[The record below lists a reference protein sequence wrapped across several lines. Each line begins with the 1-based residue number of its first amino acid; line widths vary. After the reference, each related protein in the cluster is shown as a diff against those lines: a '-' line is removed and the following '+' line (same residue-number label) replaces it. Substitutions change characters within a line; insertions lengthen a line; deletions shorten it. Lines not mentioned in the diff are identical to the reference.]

1 MRGHRYTSDMHLSE
15 RDLHELADLLALQ
28 LHERLGSR
36 VYLLQRGDI
45 TELITSYIDDL
56 APTDRQAIPW
66 MIWHLFQDAL
76 EIELE
81 ED

>member
-1 MRGHRYTSDMHLSE
+1 MRGHRYTSDVHLPE
-15 RDLHELADLLALQ
+15 RDLHELADLLAHQ

-45 TELITSYIDDL
+45 TELVAPYIDDL
-56 APTDRQAIPW
+56 ASTDRQAIPW

-76 EIELE
+76 EVELE